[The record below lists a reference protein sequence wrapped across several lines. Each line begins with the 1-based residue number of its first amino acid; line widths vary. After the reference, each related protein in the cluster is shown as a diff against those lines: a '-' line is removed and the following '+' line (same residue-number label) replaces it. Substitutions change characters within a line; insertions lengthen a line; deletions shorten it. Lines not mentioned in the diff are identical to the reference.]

1 MNGVSRERR
10 ARPAPERARTP
21 AVRAAVPT
29 ASQRDTAVLPCS
41 LTKMS
46 LHALRVE
53 YTRAELDERTADPD
67 PVRQFQ
73 RWFDDAVAA
82 GLREANAMALA
93 TADERGRPSVRM
105 VLLKGLDAG
114 GFVFFTNLES
124 RKGRELA
131 ANPEAS
137 LLFYWSPL
145 ERQVRIEGR
154 ASLLGDAESDAY
166 FATRPLEAR
175 IGAWA
180 SPQSQVIA
188 GREELERRFQEAK
201 ARFADEG
208 PPRPPHWGG
217 VRVTPAEIEF
227 WQGRPSRLHDRL
239 RYRRVGDAW
248 VLERLAP

>member
-1 MNGVSRERR
+1 
-10 ARPAPERARTP
+10 
-21 AVRAAVPT
+21 
-29 ASQRDTAVLPCS
+29 
-41 LTKMS
+41 
-46 LHALRVE
+46 
-53 YTRAELDERTADPD
+53 
-67 PVRQFQ
+67 
-73 RWFDDAVAA
+73 
-82 GLREANAMALA
+82 MALA

-105 VLLKGLDAG
+105 VLLKGFDKD

-166 FATRPLEAR
+166 FATRPLGAQL
-175 IGAWA
+175 GAWA

-188 GREELERRFQEAK
+188 GRAELERRFEEAK
-201 ARFADEG
+201 VRFADGG
-208 PPRPPHWGG
+208 PPRPPRWGG
-217 VRVTPAEIEF
+217 VRVAPAEIEF
-227 WQGRPSRLHDRL
+227 WQGRASRLHDRL
-239 RYRRVGDAW
+239 RYRRVGDGW